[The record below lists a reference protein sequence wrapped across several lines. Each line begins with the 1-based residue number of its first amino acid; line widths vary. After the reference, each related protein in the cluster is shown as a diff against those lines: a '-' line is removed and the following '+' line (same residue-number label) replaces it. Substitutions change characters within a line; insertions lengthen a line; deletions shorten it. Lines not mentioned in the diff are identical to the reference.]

1 MVKEL
6 AGMSDKLQTTG
17 SSMNDQSP
25 LVTIITVTRN
35 RSSLISRAIESILS
49 QTYRNIEYIIV
60 DGASTD
66 NTREVV
72 GRYRDPRLQ
81 YIYLDKY
88 GRIPQTRAG
97 FEASTGKYIT
107 FLDDDDE
114 YLPTKVD
121 KQVALIESLPSEYGF
136 VYCWM
141 TYFDNTSHR
150 LLRRHKPELRGNVAH
165 LVAEK
170 PVVSGTPTFLF
181 RRKVFEE
188 FGGTFKEVGLDSD
201 WELATRVCQ
210 KYLVDFVPEFLINV
224 YINHG
229 MTRMSDPGF
238 FRDSLQRQIIF
249 HEYFLTEFRD
259 TFDECPRKKAW
270 HLGELARCCFMLGDW
285 KRGWRYHRDLLLIA
299 PTLRALM
306 LPAYGVIKRKR

>member
-1 MVKEL
+1 MI
-6 AGMSDKLQTTG
+6 
-17 SSMNDQSP
+17 P
-25 LVTIITVTRN
+25 
-35 RSSLISRAIESILS
+35 RAIESILS
-49 QTYRNIEYIIV
+49 QTYRNIEYIVV

-66 NTREVV
+66 NTRDVV
-72 GRYRDPRLQ
+72 ARYQDPRLK
-81 YIYLDKY
+81 YTYLDKY
-88 GRIPQTRAG
+88 GRILQTKAG

-114 YLPTKVD
+114 YLPTKIE

-141 TYFDNTSHR
+141 SYFDNAT
-150 LLRRHKPELRGNVAH
+150 HKFLHLHKAELRGNVAR

-170 PVVSGTPTFLF
+170 PMVSGTPTFLF
-181 RRKVFEE
+181 RRNVFEE

-210 KYLVDFVPEFLINV
+210 KYLVDFVPESLIKV

-229 MTRMSDPGF
+229 MTRMSDPAF
-238 FRDSLQRQIIF
+238 FRDLQQRQIIF
-249 HEYFLTEFRD
+249 HEYFLTEFKD

-270 HLGELARCCFMLGDW
+270 HLTELSRSCFVLGYW
-285 KRGWRYHRDLLLIA
+285 KKGWGYYRDLLFTA
-299 PTLRALM
+299 PTPKALV
-306 LPAYGVIKRKR
+306 LPAYGLIKRKR